1 MNYSVDF
8 LVYFVD
14 ELIALDN
21 EYKSAV
27 AQYNELLNNIN
38 NYSENGRKS
47 AVFSAVK
54 GGMDMG
60 VEAQNAFKSLFS
72 SEDTT
77 AQSFLNKHEEDFH
90 LLGKYNTALSLVRNV
105 ESNFNNPQEYEHF
118 KNGKKVEYNL
128 TAQEFAD
135 NEQRLLDLIFETNLA
150 LMGTDNSDKKKLCS
164 KLNCYC
170 TAAQSVLEEAIRN
183 IRETVASDKTNAVN
197 ECKQAQGSTDRQLA
211 DYSDRVSAYFD
222 ESSSIIAKQ
231 FEDLGRKKAEMTE
244 NLKAN
249 FRARLDA
256 AERKFLNAFPI
267 LELSEEYDRIYRN
280 EPNYSSYQC
289 TDDIPHTICIGKF
302 EYDLAGGGFSDF
314 ALSLLDR
321 YYSFMYDGARLT
333 IPQCVAFDGAV
344 NYMFKYDGNASDTIR
359 TLAGGI
365 AMRLFMMTQIG
376 KINFTF
382 YDPVALGGSFIDFS
396 SLVNIDDRSAELING
411 KIWTTTEDIEDRLHH
426 LTEHISGVTQRCLRG
441 QFRNIYE
448 YNKDA
453 GYNAEPYQ
461 VIVIMDYPA
470 SLSDNA
476 LRLIE
481 QIAQSGPKCGVFIL
495 LFQSTNQRWQ
505 LRDNSV
511 TLADSL
517 ESYFPAMQYESVSDV
532 FKAVIADRDYQFIW
546 QPAKSF
552 DNEEQKKEIFETLK
566 AGIKA
571 MEKVVI
577 GVDRLKNAEVTDNTI
592 ENIRVP
598 IGIAGVNSIQY
609 LTFGVGSCHHALIAG
624 IAGTGKSSLL
634 HTIIMQCLKQYSP
647 EELQIYLV
655 DFKRGVEFK
664 VYADYRIPHFK
675 VIAVESERE
684 FGYNVLKT
692 IDREQKVRADIFKNF
707 NGASR
712 IEKIGEFRKNG
723 GKLPRILVIMDE
735 FHELFTEDDEISKQ
749 SAVMMERIVRQG
761 RAFGVHLILS
771 SQSYANVKGLD
782 KAVYDQMAVRMVMK
796 CSADD
801 ANMLLENGSGMVDM
815 ISAEEAGRAIYN
827 SESGSK
833 AACSMFRA
841 AYIYPEQHR
850 AMLEEIS
857 ERCRSYPDG
866 NTRILLSNIEDSV
879 FSKFNC
885 FANPDYIDDNKQ
897 VIVGES
903 LDFAGHMNID
913 FKRAPQ
919 SNLLM
924 IGDNTE
930 KARTLFCFTIISLCI
945 DNWLKNGKRPP
956 AKPFIKLFNFKPLID
971 DYFIDTLKTT
981 AEMIP
986 NYVDYVD
993 CSSIDDINS
1002 HLGELYSDYE
1012 SGNSTDS
1019 YLAVFGYQRAE
1030 AFRSGTRINIDFA
1043 TMPAS
1048 ELVNEVMKSG
1058 SEHGVHTIMWQN
1070 KLSGL
1075 SEDYTET
1082 ISMFSMRIAFDMPQ
1096 EAIKAFIMEDNADL
1110 SDDNSAMYYNRL
1122 YDNQKFRVYQ
1132 SPHINWIENLCQ
1144 KLNSSLQ

>member
-8 LVYFVD
+8 LVDFVD
-14 ELIALDN
+14 KLIALDN

-27 AQYNELLNNIN
+27 AQYNELQKNIGS
-38 NYSENGRKS
+38 YSENGKKT
-47 AVFSAVK
+47 AVSSAVK
-54 GGMDMG
+54 EGMKIGAEVQDT
-60 VEAQNAFKSLFS
+60 FKSLFN
-72 SEDTT
+72 SEDNA
-77 AQSFLNKHEEDFH
+77 AQGFLDKHEEDFT
-90 LLGKYNTALSLVRNV
+90 LLSRYSDVLSLIRNV
-105 ESNFNNPQEYEHF
+105 ESNFTNPAEYEHF
-118 KNGKKVEYNL
+118 KKSKKVDFTL
-128 TAQEFAD
+128 TAQEIAD
-135 NEQRLLDLIFETNLA
+135 NEQRLLEMIFEANIA
-150 LMGTDNSDKKKLCS
+150 LMGVNTSDKKKSCS
-164 KLNCYC
+164 KLYCYC
-170 TAAQSVLEEAIRN
+170 TAAQTVLEEAIRN
-183 IRETVASDKTNAVN
+183 IRESVISDKTNVVS
-197 ECKQAQGSTDRQLA
+197 ECRQAQAATDEQLA
-211 DYSDRVSAYFD
+211 GYSDRVSQYFD
-222 ESSSIIAKQ
+222 ESSKNIAKQ
-231 FEDLGRKKAEMTE
+231 FEDLGMRKKEMTE
-244 NLKAN
+244 NLNASFQAKLDTAKQN
-249 FRARLDA
+249 FIN
-256 AERKFLNAFPI
+256 KFPI
-267 LELSEEYDRIYRN
+267 REMSEEYDRIYRS
-280 EPNYSSYQC
+280 EPNYNDYHC
-289 TDDIPHTICIGKF
+289 TDDIPRTVCIGKF
-302 EYDLAGGGFSDF
+302 EYDLSSVGFSDF
-314 ALSLLDR
+314 TLSLLDR
-321 YYSFMYDGARLT
+321 FYSFMYDGAKLT
-333 IPQCVAFDGAV
+333 IPQCVAFDGSV
-344 NYMFKYDGNASDTIR
+344 NYLFRYDGNASDSIR
-359 TLAGGI
+359 TLASGI
-365 AMRLFMMTQIG
+365 AMRLFMMIQIG
-376 KINFTF
+376 KVNFTF

-396 SLVNIDDRSAELING
+396 SLVNIDDRSADLING

-441 QFRNIYE
+441 QFGNIFE

-495 LFQSTNQRWQ
+495 MFESENQRWQ
-505 LRDNSV
+505 LKDNSV

-517 ESYFPAMQYESVSDV
+517 ESYFPAMQYESDV
-532 FKAVIADRDYQFIW
+532 DKFRAVIPGRDYHFEW
-546 QPAKSF
+546 EPAESF
-552 DNEEQKKEIFETLK
+552 NSEQQKKDIFETLK
-566 AGIKA
+566 VGIKS

-577 GVDRLKNAEVTDNTI
+577 GIDRLKNAEVTDNTI
-592 ENIRVP
+592 DNIRVP
-598 IGIAGVNSIQY
+598 IGISGVNSIQY
-609 LTFGVGSCHHALIAG
+609 LTFGTGSCHHALIAG

-707 NGASR
+707 SGGGR
-712 IEKIGEFRKNG
+712 IEKINEFRKNG
-723 GKLPRILVIMDE
+723 GRMPRILVIMDE

-749 SAVMMERIVRQG
+749 SAIMMERIVRQG

-796 CSADD
+796 CSVDD

-815 ISAEEAGRAIYN
+815 ISAEDAGRAIYN
-827 SESGSK
+827 SESGNK

-841 AYIYPEQHR
+841 AYIYPEEHKT
-850 AMLEEIS
+850 MLKEIS

-879 FSKFNC
+879 FSKFNR
-885 FANPDYIDDNKQ
+885 FADPDYADDNKQ
-897 VIVGES
+897 IIVGES
-903 LDFAGHMNID
+903 LDFAGRMNIG
-913 FKRAPQ
+913 FKRSPQ

-930 KARTLFCFTIISLCI
+930 KARTLFCFTVISLCI
-945 DNWLKNGKRPP
+945 DNWLKNGKCPP
-956 AKPFIKLFNFKPLID
+956 AKPFIKLFNFKPLVD
-971 DYFIDTLKTT
+971 DYFIDTLKTA
-981 AEMIP
+981 AERLP
-986 NYVDYVD
+986 KYVDYVD
-993 CSSIDDINS
+993 CSSVDDINS
-1002 HLGELYSDYE
+1002 RLSELYSDYE
-1012 SGNSTDS
+1012 SGNSADS

-1030 AFRSGTRINIDFA
+1030 AFRSGARINIDFA

-1048 ELVNEVMKSG
+1048 ELVNELMKSG
-1058 SEHGVHTIMWQN
+1058 AEHGVHTIMWQN
-1070 KLSGL
+1070 KLSGI

-1082 ISMFSMRIAFDMPQ
+1082 LSMFSMRIAFDMPQ
-1096 EAIKAFIMEDNADL
+1096 EALQAFIMEDNADL
-1110 SDDNSAMYYNRL
+1110 SDENSAMYYNRL

-1132 SPHINWIENLCQ
+1132 SPHINWIEKLCE